1 MNQTKEIILIRIQD
15 YLISAVLIRYCCILF
30 DGADY
35 NLVVSISAD
44 SDKQKP
50 EAIVFKAATRE
61 IAEDWFDSIDVQ
73 LADLWVQ

>member
-1 MNQTKEIILIRIQD
+1 MIRIQD

-35 NLVVSISAD
+35 NLVVSIASD

-61 IAEDWFDSIDVQ
+61 VAEEWLDSIQVQ
-73 LADLWVQ
+73 LAELWVE

>member
-1 MNQTKEIILIRIQD
+1 MIRIQD

-30 DGADY
+30 DGVDY

-50 EAIVFKAATRE
+50 EAIVFKAATRDV
-61 IAEDWFDSIDVQ
+61 AEEWLDSIQVQ
-73 LADLWVQ
+73 LAELWVE

>member
-1 MNQTKEIILIRIQD
+1 MIRIQD

-30 DGADY
+30 DGSDY

-50 EAIVFKAATRE
+50 EAIVLKAATRE
-61 IAEDWFDSIDVQ
+61 IAEDWLDSIDVQ